1 MHCSGVVCSPCVLG
15 LVVDCAEFSVC
26 AGVHAAVAGAVAG
39 ALVSDVVCAVGA
51 VVDGVVDVAV
61 ADVIVANL
69 CIVI

>member
-1 MHCSGVVCSPCVLG
+1 MHCSGVMCSPCVFG
-15 LVVDCAEFSVC
+15 LVVDCAKFSVC
-26 AGVHAAVAGAVAG
+26 AGVHAAVAG

-61 ADVIVANL
+61 ADVIGANL